1 MSEILTFA
9 NTTHRERY
17 SEGSD
22 VMQYGEI
29 VGEMVAGGIVP
40 PSRGSGKEREG
51 KGGDDV

>member
-1 MSEILTFA
+1 MSGIRTCGK
-9 NTTHRERY
+9 TTDRERY